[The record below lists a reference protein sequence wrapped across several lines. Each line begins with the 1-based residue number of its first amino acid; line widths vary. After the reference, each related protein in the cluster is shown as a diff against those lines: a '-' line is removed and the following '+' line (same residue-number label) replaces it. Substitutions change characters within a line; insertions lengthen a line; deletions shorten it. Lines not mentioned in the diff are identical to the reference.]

1 MDKQVLYSEEINQL
15 KNYQDSWFE
24 SDVSQL
30 YSSLLEND
38 FSVITEDDEWDAE
51 CNPEVD
57 ELPWK

>member
-57 ELPWK
+57 ELPW